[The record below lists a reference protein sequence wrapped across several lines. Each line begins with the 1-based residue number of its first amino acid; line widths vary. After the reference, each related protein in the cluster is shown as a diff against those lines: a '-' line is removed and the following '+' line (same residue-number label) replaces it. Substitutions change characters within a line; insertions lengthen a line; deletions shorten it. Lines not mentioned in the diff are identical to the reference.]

1 MIGQMVQIQS
11 YEKHS
16 TAVEEAD
23 TERQKI
29 FSRVLQQG
37 SNRESTITELHLEK
51 KVVVGWKKGKGN
63 QNIAISG
70 KISPDV
76 AMAQAEKQILKLRE
90 FLSILKSWSNN
101 DFTFTHDMMQKYKT
115 RTKRRGVYQ
124 PANYF
129 LSVGDN
135 NLKQFNSHITYSFDE
150 FIRDAKNPENIN
162 IAKPNPVAPVVEV
175 PKPTPNTPKQTVRLE
190 IAETEIVL
198 EQDAPVIDQGNN
210 YYLIGLVG
218 LVVVALFFIMRRR
231 K

>member
-76 AMAQAEKQILKLRE
+76 AMAQAEKQILKLRV
-90 FLSILKSWSNN
+90 S
-101 DFTFTHDMMQKYKT
+101 
-115 RTKRRGVYQ
+115 
-124 PANYF
+124 
-129 LSVGDN
+129 
-135 NLKQFNSHITYSFDE
+135 
-150 FIRDAKNPENIN
+150 
-162 IAKPNPVAPVVEV
+162 
-175 PKPTPNTPKQTVRLE
+175 
-190 IAETEIVL
+190 
-198 EQDAPVIDQGNN
+198 
-210 YYLIGLVG
+210 
-218 LVVVALFFIMRRR
+218 
-231 K
+231 